1 MDGALPATNHTKVVA
16 KTNNDADE
24 RTGCVLAFINAAVRL
39 SGKVSHSFQVTSESD
54 DEVEPV
60 ANS

>member
-24 RTGCVLAFINAAVRL
+24 RTGCLLAFINVL
-39 SGKVSHSFQVTSESD
+39 YVCLGKFLTVSK
-54 DEVEPV
+54 
-60 ANS
+60 